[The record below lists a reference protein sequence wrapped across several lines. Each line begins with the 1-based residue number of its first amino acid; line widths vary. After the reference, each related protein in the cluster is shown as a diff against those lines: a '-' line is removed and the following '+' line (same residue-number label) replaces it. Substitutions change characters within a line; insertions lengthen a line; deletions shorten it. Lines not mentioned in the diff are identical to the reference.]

1 MVLFLPALWFTQTSW
16 SSASWR
22 WLLLPC
28 RPLYRGRYVS
38 CVLCGQKAV
47 VIHVLQ
53 ESYYFWT
60 NRLYPFLFPL
70 RSGGKHYILINVWC
84 TVMVRKRSAKQNSH
98 CVCHENAHKWTI
110 HTWSWTLGRIGSSAV
125 MDTTCVKTLCSSAS
139 LNAQSIVWR
148 LQ

>member
-1 MVLFLPALWFTQTSW
+1 MVLFLPALWFIQTSW

-28 RPLYRGRYVS
+28 HPLYRGRYVS

-110 HTWSWTLGRIGSSAV
+110 HTWSWTLGRIGSSVV
-125 MDTTCVKTLCSSAS
+125 MDTTCVKKLCSSAS
-139 LNAQSIVWR
+139 LSAQSIVWR